1 MEVSQLINLIVNNGF
16 AVAVSAYLLIRLEK
30 QIIGLSNSINKLN
43 TIISTKLGVVIDN
56 DGSSDDSHKVAWE
69 KVIDIFLMFIAFKI
83 VNITNKHS
91 FACHYSFLFHGYLFY
106 FPHAF
111 VLIPNIFIMWIHLY
125 EVNAIMNIFTFHC
138 LHSYELLIK
147 YSWEMI

>member
-56 DGSSDDSHKVAWE
+56 DVSSDDSHKVAW
-69 KVIDIFLMFIAFKI
+69 
-83 VNITNKHS
+83 
-91 FACHYSFLFHGYLFY
+91 
-106 FPHAF
+106 
-111 VLIPNIFIMWIHLY
+111 
-125 EVNAIMNIFTFHC
+125 
-138 LHSYELLIK
+138 
-147 YSWEMI
+147 